1 MGEEPVPANTTSA
14 VAAADDAF
22 GADLYRLLTEDATE
36 TVFSP
41 VSVATALQMA
51 LCGARG
57 RTAAELAGALHEAPD
72 AAGGGLRATSAVV
85 RDAAADG
92 SVTLRA
98 PGIVWVQSGLPLLP
112 GFTSQVGDA
121 VTQVGFAEAP
131 EAARAEINRVIAE
144 QTAGKI
150 TGLLPARAISDK
162 TRLVLTSAIY
172 LKAAWAKRFPEAAT
186 RDAPF
191 YPDGPDR
198 LSLTVPMM
206 RGTAARA
213 YRHSDGYQAVVLPY
227 QGGRLAM
234 AVVLPDG
241 PLTALRPVIAA
252 GGLRGLVADTSMYQ
266 VTLSM
271 PRFRL
276 EAAFDLVPVLR
287 RLGVAEAFTHQA
299 DFSGITEAER
309 LLISAVAHKA
319 YVDVDEQGTEAAAA
333 TAITFRPS
341 AAFRAPPAVTM
352 VVDRPFLF
360 AIIHTPTGLPLF
372 AGQVSHPRAR

>member
-22 GADLYRLLTEDATE
+22 GADLYRLLTENATE

-72 AAGGGLRATSAVV
+72 AAGGGLRATSAIV

-98 PGIVWVQSGLPLLP
+98 PGIVWVQSSLPLLP
-112 GFTSQVGDA
+112 EFTSQVGDA

-144 QTAGKI
+144 TTAGKI
-150 TGLLPARAISDK
+150 TGLLPAGAIDGQ

-172 LKAAWAKRFPEAAT
+172 LKAAWAKRFPETAT

-198 LSLTVPMM
+198 PNLTVPMM

-271 PRFRL
+271 PRFRV

-287 RLGVAEAFTHQA
+287 RLGVADAFTHQA

-333 TAITFRPS
+333 TAIAFRPS